1 MESRTYTIPEISRE
15 KIDKLVARHWKKAQA
30 YGIPMT
36 VEYGE
41 PYCREYKVYEL
52 DPVTQTKVDTGRTE
66 LHEVFDL
73 TIESEIIRKNGY
85 RVAAKIEHTEDGN
98 IVYTFDENA
107 KEAWITM
114 KPFCSHCNANHGLL
128 TTFIVRHESGSE
140 KQVGR
145 TCLKDY
151 CGIDPQAI
159 GYLNALEEILI
170 AECADRCDFR
180 AMGIPRAYD
189 TLEVLELA
197 VRAIREQGYR
207 KSDEPGSNKQLV
219 TEWVAKR
226 EMPSDADKLK
236 AKAIA
241 DSIKAMSQEE
251 AFAAGMDNIRTLLSC
266 GYCKPSHFGF
276 IAYAPL
282 GFDRYMDRQRE
293 KAEREAQME
302 ALRNSSEYIGE
313 IGKRI
318 TIKITDLQLV
328 TTWESDWGITHLYKF
343 KDQNGN
349 VIVWFASGSFGYW
362 GDDGDWHLYDNSLKA
377 IKATIKAHEE
387 RDGVKQT
394 IVSRCKAA

>member
-15 KIDKLVARHWKKAQA
+15 KIEKLVAWHQKKATA

-36 VEYGE
+36 VEYGD
-41 PYCREYKVYEL
+41 PYCREYKVYDL
-52 DPVTQTKVDTGRTE
+52 DPVTHTKTDTGLTE

-73 TIESEIIRKNGY
+73 TIASEVIRKDGY
-85 RVAAKIEHTEDGN
+85 QVVAKLEHTEDGN
-98 IVYTFDENA
+98 IVSTFGDSINES
-107 KEAWITM
+107 WITM

-170 AECADRCDFR
+170 GECADCCDFR
-180 AMGIPRAYD
+180 EMGIPKAYN

-207 KSDEPGSNKQLV
+207 RSDEPGSNKQLI
-219 TEWVAKR
+219 TEWMTQR

-236 AKAIA
+236 AKTIA
-241 DSIKAMSQEE
+241 DSVKAMSQEE
-251 AFAAGMDNIRTLLSC
+251 AFASGMSNVKTLLEC
-266 GYCKPSHFGF
+266 GYCKTGHFGY

-282 GFDRYMDRQRE
+282 GFDRYQERKRE
-293 KAEREAQME
+293 KEEREAAKQ
-302 ALRNSSEYIGE
+302 ALRDSSEYIGE

-328 TTWESDWGITHLYKF
+328 TSWETDWGITHLYKF
-343 KDQNGN
+343 RDENGN
-349 VIVWFASGSFGYW
+349 VIVWFASSTFGYW
-362 GDDGDWHLYDNSLKA
+362 GDDGEWHPYDNSLKA